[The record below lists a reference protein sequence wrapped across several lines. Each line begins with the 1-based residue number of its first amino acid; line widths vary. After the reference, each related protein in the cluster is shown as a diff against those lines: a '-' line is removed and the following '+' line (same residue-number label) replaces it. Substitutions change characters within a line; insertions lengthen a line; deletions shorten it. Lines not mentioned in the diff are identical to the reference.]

1 MKRNKNSMVPSITK
15 AEAMHERAVQAK
27 LYSDEVFIEY
37 LKRVEQEIIKVAD
50 EGKFCYE
57 ITAENIKAV
66 AKDLHCLPSEDFA
79 KSLERV
85 FNKNGYSTVLY
96 GGNISIQ
103 WW

>member
-1 MKRNKNSMVPSITK
+1 MKSNKNIKVPSITK
-15 AEAMHERAVQAK
+15 AEAMHERAIQAK

-57 ITAENIKAV
+57 ITPENIKAV
-66 AKDLHCLPSEDFA
+66 AKDLHCLPADFA
-79 KSLERV
+79 KAFERV
-85 FNKNGYSTVLY
+85 FKKNGYSTVLY
-96 GGNISIQ
+96 GGDYISIQ